1 MDTFKRKI
9 PLLVTITLIFGFI
22 ISFIVGLV
30 NYIKLLYYAF
40 EPPSQTIE
48 VTYVPLV
55 LMFFSL
61 VLGELSF
68 RFYSRIPNLHVK
80 NGKLI
85 LLIASHI
92 AVDVQFLWFA
102 TAPIH
107 AKVIP
112 YLSEKAAHVNFGEYK
127 AIGEVLAGNFH
138 TLTLIFVFLPT
149 VFMLL
154 YTLWYSGHI
163 VRYRNEIF
171 DWMKKYEYKNQ
182 RLQKWFNGQEEQIY
196 PDVEIG
202 PHIEHKEMVRI
213 KGKDRTLNGIIVGPI
228 GSGKT
233 SSLII
238 PMINQDLHWMVRFIN
253 QFEKAYEQKNY
264 HTEEV
269 KGTFLN
275 GVTVIEP
282 SNDLCQKVYKLVQAH
297 RIPESSVYYID
308 PTNPD
313 TKNINILRGP
323 VDKVAE
329 VFAMVIQG
337 LSESNNAF
345 FEQAQRNHLKQHIYL
360 LKLHNPQKDVTFDDL
375 IEMYD
380 DVERVHRM
388 HVLLKVQVEK
398 LHDFVQSRAATRDQ
412 TNEYKIIKG
421 IDEWFDNT
429 IREKMDRDGEP
440 AVYKSGKYRGKPM
453 HYDREE
459 EYVKGL
465 RNILK
470 DLASNVLIRRVLFG
484 KSDFDFDVHLEQGG
498 ILLVNTAKGELADL
512 SNVLG
517 KFVLLSM
524 QNAVFRREPNV
535 SPYHHLVIDEFPD
548 YVVRPFK
555 EFPAQ
560 SRKYKLIL
568 TIASQTL
575 SQLALDFT
583 EQYMFTL
590 LGSFRNKMIFGD
602 VTPYDAKIFSDMF
615 GEKEEF
621 KESESEQGISPMQE
635 NPVSRLGS
643 TYQKSKEVVMS
654 PGDIMAQGAFI
665 CAARIVQD
673 NHVQPV
679 QQITSNFV
687 PKEEFS
693 KSIIQ
698 VGDNTGQY
706 WENERTRLIGEA
718 IEKANPMKHVDAENM
733 KRIEPLPPVE
743 NEDNES
749 DTPIEN
755 DEQQIVSLEAFKDH
769 KVVEDKENNPRKSIP
784 AFEPEQDESLEK
796 DRIAEELYHDAEAFV
811 IDKQQASSSLLQRK
825 YRIGYARAA
834 RLIEK
839 LEQNLVISPYTGG
852 APRKVLIPKE
862 NSNGL
867 LQEEGNISSIQNT
880 EDESLKGTTLNIS
893 TIPYEDNMSAPEEH
907 TEEKSLKET
916 NLNKNAIPSEDNVSA
931 LEENSF
937 KDILYD
943 DAVTYVRESQNTS
956 ASSLKDK
963 FNINDIRA
971 NRLIDALER
980 DGILEEIKG
989 NCKVPDEPLFTEVA
1003 TTVEVTEL
1011 PDIDVTELESVDI
1024 NTLNEDLA
1032 FSISQ
1037 QDWNAATLEQE
1048 PFSVVEEH
1056 HEEIAMDVYIHEVEG
1071 NEQQQLQEELTTK
1084 QPTNTVQPENKLE
1097 PEVAEVYKS
1106 ISNTIQKNLEQ
1117 SLPEK
1122 HEHEEERDFNR
1133 MTPAERRKYIRE
1145 QQRKML
1151 PRGSNIIKENPSQNK
1166 TSNVSHPDFD
1176 SIFGEIEK

>member
-1 MDTFKRKI
+1 METSKQRL
-9 PLLVTITLIFGFI
+9 PLYTTIALISGFILSFGFG
-22 ISFIVGLV
+22 VA
-30 NYIKLLYYAF
+30 NYIQLLYYAF
-40 EPPSQTIE
+40 EPPSYPIE
-48 VTYVPLV
+48 ITYVPLF

-61 VLGELSF
+61 LLGEFSF
-68 RFYSRIPNLHVK
+68 RFYSRIPALQFQY
-80 NGKLI
+80 GKLVI
-85 LLIASHI
+85 LIASHI
-92 AVDVQFLWFA
+92 AVDIQFLWFA
-102 TAPIH
+102 TTPIH

-112 YLSEKAAHVNFGEYK
+112 YLMNKAKHVNFGEYQ
-127 AIGEVLAGNFH
+127 AMGDVLTGNFH
-138 TLTLIFVFLPT
+138 TLTMIFVFLPT
-149 VFMLL
+149 VFMILF
-154 YTLWYSGHI
+154 TLWYSGHI
-163 VRYRNEIF
+163 VRYREEILK
-171 DWMKKYEYKNQ
+171 WVQKYEYKNHK
-182 RLQKWFNGQEEQIY
+182 LQKWFNSQEKQIY

-202 PHIEHKEMVRI
+202 PHIKHKEMIRI
-213 KGKDRTLNGIIVGPI
+213 KGKDRTLNGIIIGPI

-253 QFEKAYEQKNY
+253 KFENTYKKNNY
-264 HTEEV
+264 DTEEV

-275 GVTVIEP
+275 GITVIEP
-282 SNDLCQKVYKLVQAH
+282 SNDLCQKVFKLVQAH
-297 RIPESSVYYID
+297 KIPESSIYYID

-375 IEMYD
+375 IDMYD

-388 HVLLKVQVEK
+388 HKLLKVQVEK
-398 LHDFVQSRAATRDQ
+398 LYDFVQSGVASRDQ
-412 TNEYKIIKG
+412 KNEYKIIKG

-429 IREKMDRDGEP
+429 IREKTGFQGEP

-524 QNAVFRREPNV
+524 QNAVFRREPNI
-535 SPYHHLVIDEFPD
+535 SPYHHIIVDEFPD

-560 SRKYKLIL
+560 SRKYKVIL

-615 GEKEEF
+615 GETEEF
-621 KESESEQGISPMQE
+621 KESESEQRVSPMQE

-643 TYQKSKEVVMS
+643 TYQKLKEVVMS

-687 PKEEFS
+687 PKEEFAQA
-693 KSIIQ
+693 IIQ
-698 VGDNTGQY
+698 VELKSGQY
-706 WENERTRLIGEA
+706 WETERLRLIEESIA
-718 IEKANPMKHVDAENM
+718 KSNPIKHVDANNI
-733 KRIEPLPPVE
+733 KQIESFPPMHGDNIGQYHSIE
-743 NEDNES
+743 TNNNSTSILLKDSQINTTPSSNTDLDNITSREESIPNED
-749 DTPIEN
+749 IE
-755 DEQQIVSLEAFKDH
+755 AK
-769 KVVEDKENNPRKSIP
+769 
-784 AFEPEQDESLEK
+784 
-796 DRIAEELYHDAEAFV
+796 
-811 IDKQQASSSLLQRK
+811 
-825 YRIGYARAA
+825 
-834 RLIEK
+834 
-839 LEQNLVISPYTGG
+839 
-852 APRKVLIPKE
+852 
-862 NSNGL
+862 
-867 LQEEGNISSIQNT
+867 QEETSF
-880 EDESLKGTTLNIS
+880 
-893 TIPYEDNMSAPEEH
+893 
-907 TEEKSLKET
+907 
-916 NLNKNAIPSEDNVSA
+916 
-931 LEENSF
+931 F

-943 DAVTYVRESQNTS
+943 DVVSFVKESGTASINALQS
-956 ASSLKDK
+956 AFKIDYTRASRLQDALQMNGEMLGITKEKQMEIVSLKNNMK
-963 FNINDIRA
+963 LVEGKKKLPNTV
-971 NRLIDALER
+971 LEPTR
-980 DGILEEIKG
+980 
-989 NCKVPDEPLFTEVA
+989 
-1003 TTVEVTEL
+1003 
-1011 PDIDVTELESVDI
+1011 DI
-1024 NTLNEDLA
+1024 NYPIHLRIPVETAPLQKKLPTEGLITTISEEAKTNIKTN
-1032 FSISQ
+1032 SIPAIKTV
-1037 QDWNAATLEQE
+1037 N
-1048 PFSVVEEH
+1048 P
-1056 HEEIAMDVYIHEVEG
+1056 
-1071 NEQQQLQEELTTK
+1071 TK
-1084 QPTNTVQPENKLE
+1084 ENKLDE
-1097 PEVAEVYKS
+1097 EVAKVYES
-1106 ISNTIQKNLEQ
+1106 ISITVHQNLEKNMVGNTRTNEEQ
-1117 SLPEK
+1117 PEYKHMGYTERQKDLKTKPKNNYNNTNSLLDK
-1122 HEHEEERDFNR
+1122 N
-1133 MTPAERRKYIRE
+1133 K
-1145 QQRKML
+1145 QQKK
-1151 PRGSNIIKENPSQNK
+1151 N
-1166 TSNVSHPDFD
+1166 TSNVMSKELDDFFD
-1176 SIFGEIEK
+1176 

>member
-1 MDTFKRKI
+1 METFKQRL
-9 PLLVTITLIFGFI
+9 PLFTTITLISGFILSFGF
-22 ISFIVGLV
+22 GLV

-40 EPPSQTIE
+40 EPPSYPIE
-48 VTYVPLV
+48 ITYVPLI

-61 VLGELSF
+61 LLGEFSF
-68 RFYSRIPNLHVK
+68 RFYSRIPALHVK

-85 LLIASHI
+85 ILIVSHI
-92 AVDVQFLWFA
+92 AVDIQFLWFA

-112 YLSEKAAHVNFGEYK
+112 YLTDKSKHVNFGEYE
-127 AIGEVLAGNFH
+127 AIGHVLTGNFH
-138 TLTLIFVFLPT
+138 TLTMIFVFLPT
-149 VFMLL
+149 VFMILF
-154 YTLWYSGHI
+154 TLWYSGHI
-163 VRYRNEIF
+163 VRYREEILK
-171 DWMKKYEYKNQ
+171 WVQKYEYKNHK
-182 RLQKWFNGQEEQIY
+182 LQKWFNSQEEQIY

-213 KGKDRTLNGIIVGPI
+213 KGKDRTLNGIIIGPI

-253 QFEKAYEQKNY
+253 KFETAYKKNDY
-264 HTEEV
+264 DTEEV

-282 SNDLCQKVYKLVQAH
+282 SNDLCQKVFKLVQAH
-297 RIPESSVYYID
+297 KIPASSVYYID
-308 PTNPD
+308 PINPD

-388 HVLLKVQVEK
+388 HKLLKIQVEK
-398 LHDFVQSRAATRDQ
+398 LYDFVQTGAASRDQ
-412 TNEYKIIKG
+412 KNEYKIIKG
-421 IDEWFDNT
+421 IEEWFNNT
-429 IREKMDRDGEP
+429 IREKMDFQGEP
-440 AVYKSGKYRGKPM
+440 AVYKSGKYRGQPM

-535 SPYHHLVIDEFPD
+535 SPYHHIIVDEFPD
-548 YVVRPFK
+548 YVVKPFK

-560 SRKYKLIL
+560 SRKYKVIL

-621 KESESEQGISPMQE
+621 KEAESEQGISPMQD

-643 TYQKSKEVVMS
+643 TYKKTKEVVMS

-693 KSIIQ
+693 QAITRVDEEI
-698 VGDNTGQY
+698 GRY
-706 WENERTRLIGEA
+706 WENERLRLINESIA
-718 IEKANPMKHVDAENM
+718 KANPMKHVDAENM
-733 KRIEPLPPVE
+733 KKVQTLPPIQEDEMKQNSSVE
-743 NEDNES
+743 TTE
-749 DTPIEN
+749 
-755 DEQQIVSLEAFKDH
+755 EQQHIVSLEDYKEH
-769 KVVEDKENNPRKSIP
+769 KSHNETLSNEPATMNQQGDVDDEAENKLYEDIKEFII
-784 AFEPEQDESLEK
+784 ES
-796 DRIAEELYHDAEAFV
+796 
-811 IDKQQASSSLLQRK
+811 QQVSPSLLQRK
-825 YRIGYARAA
+825 FRIGYMKAMQY
-834 RLIEK
+834 IEK
-839 LEQNLVISPYTGG
+839 LEQNLVVSSYTGDSN
-852 APRKVLIPKE
+852 RKVLISN
-862 NSNGL
+862 NSR
-867 LQEEGNISSIQNT
+867 I
-880 EDESLKGTTLNIS
+880 
-893 TIPYEDNMSAPEEH
+893 
-907 TEEKSLKET
+907 TEETSINTTHSSDNTISQEV
-916 NLNKNAIPSEDNVSA
+916 AIPSEDKGTVQEETHIESVSTA
-931 LEENSF
+931 ITEPVINEVIEEVI
-937 KDILYD
+937 DI
-943 DAVTYVRESQNTS
+943 ESPLMDECHEINMEVSELNKELSITMLKQDWNTDS
-956 ASSLKDK
+956 IIHSR
-963 FNINDIRA
+963 I
-971 NRLIDALER
+971 
-980 DGILEEIKG
+980 
-989 NCKVPDEPLFTEVA
+989 PDETEPLFEEFPSDGLPVTMIGTAETSIESTSIPVTITEPEE
-1003 TTVEVTEL
+1003 THVE
-1011 PDIDVTELESVDI
+1011 I
-1024 NTLNEDLA
+1024 NTIPIEETLNHTE
-1032 FSISQ
+1032 
-1037 QDWNAATLEQE
+1037 
-1048 PFSVVEEH
+1048 
-1056 HEEIAMDVYIHEVEG
+1056 
-1071 NEQQQLQEELTTK
+1071 
-1084 QPTNTVQPENKLE
+1084 ENKLDE
-1097 PEVAEVYKS
+1097 DVAKVYES
-1106 ISNTIQKNLEQ
+1106 ISITVQENLEKNREDHLKNDVKQPEYKPMSYKERQEHLKYQQKNKNNKSQ
-1117 SLPEK
+1117 SLVNNIEK
-1122 HEHEEERDFNR
+1122 
-1133 MTPAERRKYIRE
+1133 PK
-1145 QQRKML
+1145 Q
-1151 PRGSNIIKENPSQNK
+1151 K
-1166 TSNVSHPDFD
+1166 TSNVMSKELNNFFD
-1176 SIFGEIEK
+1176 

>member
-1 MDTFKRKI
+1 METSKQRL
-9 PLLVTITLIFGFI
+9 PLYTTITLISGFILSFGFG
-22 ISFIVGLV
+22 VA
-30 NYIKLLYYAF
+30 NYIQLIYYAF
-40 EPPSQTIE
+40 EPPSYPIE
-48 VTYVPLV
+48 ITYVPLF

-61 VLGELSF
+61 LLGEFSF
-68 RFYSRIPNLHVK
+68 RFYSRIPALQFQ
-80 NGKLI
+80 NGKLLI
-85 LLIASHI
+85 LIASHI
-92 AVDVQFLWFA
+92 AVDIQFLWFA
-102 TAPIH
+102 TTPIH

-112 YLSEKAAHVNFGEYK
+112 YLMNKAKHVNFGEYQ
-127 AIGEVLAGNFH
+127 AIGDVLTGNFH
-138 TLTLIFVFLPT
+138 TLTMIFVFLPT
-149 VFMLL
+149 VFMILF
-154 YTLWYSGHI
+154 TLWYSGHI
-163 VRYRNEIF
+163 IRYREEILK
-171 DWMKKYEYKNQ
+171 WVQKYEYKNHK
-182 RLQKWFNGQEEQIY
+182 LQKWFNSQEKQIY

-202 PHIEHKEMVRI
+202 PHIKHKEMIRI
-213 KGKDRTLNGIIVGPI
+213 KGKDRTLNGIIIGPI

-253 QFEKAYEQKNY
+253 KFENTYKKNNY
-264 HTEEV
+264 DTEEV

-275 GVTVIEP
+275 GITVIEP
-282 SNDLCQKVYKLVQAH
+282 SNDLCQKVFKLVQAH
-297 RIPESSVYYID
+297 KIPESSIYYID

-375 IEMYD
+375 IDMYD

-388 HVLLKVQVEK
+388 HKLLKVQVEK
-398 LHDFVQSRAATRDQ
+398 LYDFVQSGVASRDQ
-412 TNEYKIIKG
+412 KNEYKIIKG

-429 IREKMDRDGEP
+429 IREKTGFQGEP

-535 SPYHHLVIDEFPD
+535 SPYHHIIVDEFPD

-560 SRKYKLIL
+560 SRKYKVIL

-615 GEKEEF
+615 GETEEF

-643 TYQKSKEVVMS
+643 TYQKLKEVVMS

-687 PKEEFS
+687 PKEEFAQA
-693 KSIIQ
+693 IIQ
-698 VGDNTGQY
+698 VEIKSGQY
-706 WENERTRLIGEA
+706 WENERLRLIEES
-718 IEKANPMKHVDAENM
+718 IKKSNPMKHVDANNIKQIESFSPMHGDKLGQNNSIETNSRNQHIVALENY
-733 KRIEPLPPVE
+733 KEHKSEYETNTVE
-743 NEDNES
+743 NVTFPDYS
-749 DTPIEN
+749 TAVSQQGHVIE
-755 DEQQIVSLEAFKDH
+755 ET
-769 KVVEDKENNPRKSIP
+769 ENK
-784 AFEPEQDESLEK
+784 LY
-796 DRIAEELYHDAEAFV
+796 EEIKAFV
-811 IDKQQASSSLLQRK
+811 IESQQISPSLLRRK
-825 YRIGYARAA
+825 FRIGHRKAA
-834 RLIEK
+834 QFIEK
-839 LEQNLVISPYTGG
+839 LEHNQVVSTYTGNG
-852 APRKVLIPKE
+852 PRKVLISNNNSTSILSKNSQINTTPSSNADLDNTTSQE
-862 NSNGL
+862 NSIPNKETEAK
-867 LQEEGNISSIQNT
+867 QEETGF
-880 EDESLKGTTLNIS
+880 
-893 TIPYEDNMSAPEEH
+893 
-907 TEEKSLKET
+907 
-916 NLNKNAIPSEDNVSA
+916 
-931 LEENSF
+931 F

-943 DAVTYVRESQNTS
+943 DVVAFVKES
-956 ASSLKDK
+956 
-963 FNINDIRA
+963 
-971 NRLIDALER
+971 
-980 DGILEEIKG
+980 G
-989 NCKVPDEPLFTEVA
+989 N
-1003 TTVEVTEL
+1003 
-1011 PDIDVTELESVDI
+1011 
-1024 NTLNEDLA
+1024 
-1032 FSISQ
+1032 
-1037 QDWNAATLEQE
+1037 
-1048 PFSVVEEH
+1048 
-1056 HEEIAMDVYIHEVEG
+1056 
-1071 NEQQQLQEELTTK
+1071 
-1084 QPTNTVQPENKLE
+1084 
-1097 PEVAEVYKS
+1097 
-1106 ISNTIQKNLEQ
+1106 
-1117 SLPEK
+1117 
-1122 HEHEEERDFNR
+1122 
-1133 MTPAERRKYIRE
+1133 
-1145 QQRKML
+1145 
-1151 PRGSNIIKENPSQNK
+1151 
-1166 TSNVSHPDFD
+1166 D
-1176 SIFGEIEK
+1176 SINALQNAFKI

>member
-1 MDTFKRKI
+1 MGTLKQRL
-9 PLLVTITLIFGFI
+9 PLFTTLTLISGFLLSFGF
-22 ISFIVGLV
+22 GLV

-40 EPPSQTIE
+40 EPPSYPIE
-48 VTYVPLV
+48 FTYIPLI

-61 VLGELSF
+61 LLGEFSF
-68 RFYSRIPNLHVK
+68 RFYSRIPTLHVK
-80 NGKLI
+80 NGNLLI
-85 LLIASHI
+85 LIASHI
-92 AVDVQFLWFA
+92 AVDIQFLWFA

-112 YLSEKAAHVNFGEYK
+112 YLADKSKHLNFGEYE
-127 AIGEVLAGNFH
+127 ALGHVLTGNFH
-138 TLTLIFVFLPT
+138 TLTMIFVFLPT
-149 VFMLL
+149 VFMILF
-154 YTLWYSGHI
+154 TLWYSGHI
-163 VRYRNEIF
+163 VRYREEILQ
-171 DWMKKYEYKNQ
+171 WVQKYEYKNYK
-182 RLQKWFNGQEEQIY
+182 LQKWFNSQEEQIY

-213 KGKDRTLNGIIVGPI
+213 KGKDRTLNGIIIGPI

-253 QFEKAYEQKNY
+253 KFETAYKKNDY
-264 HTEEV
+264 DTEEV

-282 SNDLCQKVYKLVQAH
+282 SNDLCQKVFKLVQAH
-297 RIPESSVYYID
+297 KIPASSVYYID

-360 LKLHNPQKDVTFDDL
+360 LKLHNPQKDVIFDDL

-388 HVLLKVQVEK
+388 HKLLKVQVEK
-398 LHDFVQSRAATRDQ
+398 LYDFVQSGAASRDQ
-412 TNEYKIIKG
+412 KNEYKIIKG

-429 IREKMDRDGEP
+429 IREKMDFQGEP
-440 AVYKSGKYRGKPM
+440 AVYKSGKYRGQPM

-524 QNAVFRREPNV
+524 QNAVFRRKPNV
-535 SPYHHLVIDEFPD
+535 SPYHHIIVDEFPD

-560 SRKYKLIL
+560 SRKYKVIL

-621 KESESEQGISPMQE
+621 KEAESEQGISPMQE

-643 TYQKSKEVVMS
+643 TYQKTKEVVMS

-687 PKEEFS
+687 PKEEFAQA
-693 KSIIQ
+693 IIQ
-698 VGDNTGQY
+698 VDTKMGEY
-706 WENERTRLIGEA
+706 WENERLRLINES
-718 IEKANPMKHVDAENM
+718 IEKANLMKHVDAGNM
-733 KRIEPLPPVE
+733 KNIQPLPPIRESEIEE
-743 NEDNES
+743 NNSIETNE
-749 DTPIEN
+749 EH
-755 DEQQIVSLEAFKDH
+755 QHIVSLEDYKGQKSQNETLPNDSVAMSPQGNVDDEIENKLY
-769 KVVEDKENNPRKSIP
+769 EDIKEFII
-784 AFEPEQDESLEK
+784 ES
-796 DRIAEELYHDAEAFV
+796 
-811 IDKQQASSSLLQRK
+811 QQVSPSFLQRK
-825 YRIGYARAA
+825 FKISYMKSMQY
-834 RLIEK
+834 IEK
-839 LEQNLVISPYTGG
+839 LEQNLVVSSYTGDG
-852 APRKVLIPKE
+852 PRKVLISN
-862 NSNGL
+862 NSSTSEETSVNTTHSSDNTISPEVAIPIEGEGIE
-867 LQEEGNISSIQNT
+867 QEETS
-880 EDESLKGTTLNIS
+880 
-893 TIPYEDNMSAPEEH
+893 
-907 TEEKSLKET
+907 
-916 NLNKNAIPSEDNVSA
+916 
-931 LEENSF
+931 SF

-943 DAVTYVRESQNTS
+943 DVLSFVKESGSISIPVLQDTFKIS
-956 ASSLKDK
+956 YTRAS
-963 FNINDIRA
+963 
-971 NRLIDALER
+971 RLIDTLQRNGELPVIAEETHLESISS
-980 DGILEEIKG
+980 DIKEPVVKEDIKETIDIELPSMDECHEI
-989 NCKVPDEPLFTEVA
+989 NMEVA
-1003 TTVEVTEL
+1003 KLNKEL
-1011 PDIDVTELESVDI
+1011 SITMLE
-1024 NTLNEDLA
+1024 
-1032 FSISQ
+1032 
-1037 QDWNAATLEQE
+1037 QDWNKDSIIHSVIPDGTETLFEE
-1048 PFSVVEEH
+1048 FPSDGPPVTITEAEETHVEIKTVPVEEMLNH
-1056 HEEIAMDVYIHEVEG
+1056 TE
-1071 NEQQQLQEELTTK
+1071 
-1084 QPTNTVQPENKLE
+1084 ENKLDE
-1097 PEVAEVYKS
+1097 DVAKVYES
-1106 ISNTIQKNLEQ
+1106 ISITVQENLEKNREDHSKNDEKQPEHKRMSYKERQEHLRSQQKNKNNTMQ
-1117 SLPEK
+1117 SLVNKIEK
-1122 HEHEEERDFNR
+1122 
-1133 MTPAERRKYIRE
+1133 PK
-1145 QQRKML
+1145 Q
-1151 PRGSNIIKENPSQNK
+1151 K
-1166 TSNVSHPDFD
+1166 TSNVMSKELNNFFD
-1176 SIFGEIEK
+1176 

>member
-1 MDTFKRKI
+1 METSKQRL
-9 PLLVTITLIFGFI
+9 PLYTTIALISGFILSFGFG
-22 ISFIVGLV
+22 VV
-30 NYIKLLYYAF
+30 NYIQLLYYAF
-40 EPPSQTIE
+40 EPPSYPIE
-48 VTYVPLV
+48 ITYVPLF

-61 VLGELSF
+61 LLGEFSF
-68 RFYSRIPNLHVK
+68 RFYSRIPALQFQ
-80 NGKLI
+80 NGKLLI
-85 LLIASHI
+85 LIASHI
-92 AVDVQFLWFA
+92 AVDIQFLWFA
-102 TAPIH
+102 TTPIH

-112 YLSEKAAHVNFGEYK
+112 YLMNKAKHVNFGEYQ
-127 AIGEVLAGNFH
+127 AIGDVLTGNFH
-138 TLTLIFVFLPT
+138 TLTMIFVFLPT
-149 VFMLL
+149 VFMILF
-154 YTLWYSGHI
+154 TLWYSGHI
-163 VRYRNEIF
+163 IRYREEILK
-171 DWMKKYEYKNQ
+171 WVQKYEYKNHK
-182 RLQKWFNGQEEQIY
+182 LQKWFNSQEEQIY

-202 PHIEHKEMVRI
+202 PHIKHKEMIRI
-213 KGKDRTLNGIIVGPI
+213 KGKDRTLNGIIIGPI

-253 QFEKAYEQKNY
+253 KFENTYKKNNY
-264 HTEEV
+264 DTEEV

-275 GVTVIEP
+275 GITVIEP
-282 SNDLCQKVYKLVQAH
+282 SNDLCQKVFKLVQAH
-297 RIPESSVYYID
+297 KIPESSIYYID

-375 IEMYD
+375 IDMYD
-380 DVERVHRM
+380 DVERVHCM
-388 HVLLKVQVEK
+388 HKLLKVQVEK
-398 LHDFVQSRAATRDQ
+398 LYDFVQSGVASRDQ
-412 TNEYKIIKG
+412 KNEYKIIKG

-429 IREKMDRDGEP
+429 IREKTGFHGEP

-524 QNAVFRREPNV
+524 QNAVFRREPNI
-535 SPYHHLVIDEFPD
+535 SPYHHIIVDEFPD

-560 SRKYKLIL
+560 SRKYKVIL

-615 GEKEEF
+615 GETEEF

-643 TYQKSKEVVMS
+643 TYQKLKEVVMS

-687 PKEEFS
+687 PKEEFAQA
-693 KSIIQ
+693 IIQ
-698 VGDNTGQY
+698 VELKSGQY
-706 WENERTRLIGEA
+706 WETERLRLIEESIA
-718 IEKANPMKHVDAENM
+718 KSNPMKHVDANNI
-733 KRIEPLPPVE
+733 KQIESFPPMHGDKIE
-743 NEDNES
+743 QNQSIETNNNSTSILLKGSQINTTPSSNTDLDNTTSRGESIPNED
-749 DTPIEN
+749 IE
-755 DEQQIVSLEAFKDH
+755 AK
-769 KVVEDKENNPRKSIP
+769 
-784 AFEPEQDESLEK
+784 
-796 DRIAEELYHDAEAFV
+796 
-811 IDKQQASSSLLQRK
+811 
-825 YRIGYARAA
+825 
-834 RLIEK
+834 
-839 LEQNLVISPYTGG
+839 
-852 APRKVLIPKE
+852 
-862 NSNGL
+862 
-867 LQEEGNISSIQNT
+867 QEETSF
-880 EDESLKGTTLNIS
+880 
-893 TIPYEDNMSAPEEH
+893 
-907 TEEKSLKET
+907 
-916 NLNKNAIPSEDNVSA
+916 
-931 LEENSF
+931 F

-943 DAVTYVRESQNTS
+943 DVVSFVKESGTASINALQNAFKIDYTR
-956 ASSLKDK
+956 AS
-963 FNINDIRA
+963 
-971 NRLIDALER
+971 RLQDALQRNDELPNITKETHMELVSPKKNMELAER
-980 DGILEEIKG
+980 KKEVSNTMLEPKRDIDYPIHLGIPVETHPLQKKLLTEGLITTVLEETKTDMKT
-989 NCKVPDEPLFTEVA
+989 NLKPA
-1003 TTVEVTEL
+1003 TKTVN
-1011 PDIDVTELESVDI
+1011 P
-1024 NTLNEDLA
+1024 
-1032 FSISQ
+1032 
-1037 QDWNAATLEQE
+1037 
-1048 PFSVVEEH
+1048 
-1056 HEEIAMDVYIHEVEG
+1056 
-1071 NEQQQLQEELTTK
+1071 TK
-1084 QPTNTVQPENKLE
+1084 ENKLDE
-1097 PEVAEVYKS
+1097 EVAKVYES
-1106 ISNTIQKNLEQ
+1106 ISITVHQNLEKNMVENNRNNEEQHEDKHIDYKERKKNLKAKQKNTYNNTN
-1117 SLPEK
+1117 SLLNK
-1122 HEHEEERDFNR
+1122 N
-1133 MTPAERRKYIRE
+1133 
-1145 QQRKML
+1145 QQQKK
-1151 PRGSNIIKENPSQNK
+1151 N
-1166 TSNVSHPDFD
+1166 TSNVMSKELDDFFD
-1176 SIFGEIEK
+1176 

>member
-1 MDTFKRKI
+1 METFKQRL
-9 PLLVTITLIFGFI
+9 PLFTTIGLISGFILSFGF
-22 ISFIVGLV
+22 GLV

-40 EPPSQTIE
+40 EPPSYPIE
-48 VTYVPLV
+48 ITYVPLI

-61 VLGELSF
+61 LLGEFSF
-68 RFYSRIPNLHVK
+68 RFYSRIPALHVK

-85 LLIASHI
+85 ILVASHF
-92 AVDVQFLWFA
+92 AVDIQFLWFA

-112 YLSEKAAHVNFGEYK
+112 YLTDKSKHLNFGEYE
-127 AIGEVLAGNFH
+127 ALGHVLTGNFH
-138 TLTLIFVFLPT
+138 TFTMIFVFLPT
-149 VFMLL
+149 VFMILF
-154 YTLWYSGHI
+154 TLWYSGHI
-163 VRYRNEIF
+163 VRYREEILK
-171 DWMKKYEYKNQ
+171 WVQKYEYKNHK
-182 RLQKWFNGQEEQIY
+182 LQKWFNSQEEQIY

-213 KGKDRTLNGIIVGPI
+213 KGKDRTLNGIIIGPI

-253 QFEKAYEQKNY
+253 KFETAYKKNDY
-264 HTEEV
+264 DTEEV

-275 GVTVIEP
+275 GVTVIEL
-282 SNDLCQKVYKLVQAH
+282 SNDLCQKVFKLVQAH
-297 RIPESSVYYID
+297 KIPASSVYYID

-388 HVLLKVQVEK
+388 HKLLKVQVEK
-398 LHDFVQSRAATRDQ
+398 LYDFVQSGAASRDQ
-412 TNEYKIIKG
+412 KNEYKIIKG

-429 IREKMDRDGEP
+429 IREKMDFQGEP
-440 AVYKSGKYRGKPM
+440 AVYKSGKYRGQPM

-535 SPYHHLVIDEFPD
+535 SPYHHIIVDEFPD

-560 SRKYKLIL
+560 SRKYKVIL

-621 KESESEQGISPMQE
+621 KEAESEQGISPMQE

-643 TYQKSKEVVMS
+643 TYQKAKEVVMS

-687 PKEEFS
+687 PKEEFAQA
-693 KSIIQ
+693 IIQ
-698 VGDNTGQY
+698 VDTKTGEY
-706 WENERTRLIGEA
+706 WENERLRLINES

-733 KRIEPLPPVE
+733 KKIQPLPPIRE
-743 NEDNES
+743 GE
-749 DTPIEN
+749 IEQN
-755 DEQQIVSLEAFKDH
+755 NSMETNGEHQHIVSLEDYKGH
-769 KVVEDKENNPRKSIP
+769 KSQNETLPNDPAAMSQQGNVDNEVENKLYEDIKEFII
-784 AFEPEQDESLEK
+784 ES
-796 DRIAEELYHDAEAFV
+796 
-811 IDKQQASSSLLQRK
+811 QQVSPSLLQRK
-825 YRIGYARAA
+825 FRIGYMKAMQC
-834 RLIEK
+834 IEK
-839 LEQNLVISPYTGG
+839 LEQNQVVSSYTGDG
-852 APRKVLIPKE
+852 PRKVLISN
-862 NSNGL
+862 NSSMPEATSVNTTHL
-867 LQEEGNISSIQNT
+867 SDNTIPQKVAIRSEDQETVQEETS
-880 EDESLKGTTLNIS
+880 
-893 TIPYEDNMSAPEEH
+893 
-907 TEEKSLKET
+907 
-916 NLNKNAIPSEDNVSA
+916 V
-931 LEENSF
+931 F

-943 DAVTYVRESQNTS
+943 DVLSFVKEAGS
-956 ASSLKDK
+956 ASIPVLQDTFEISYT
-963 FNINDIRA
+963 RA
-971 NRLIDALER
+971 SRLIEALQRNGELPV
-980 DGILEEIKG
+980 IAEETHLESISTEIKEPVVKKDIEETIDIELPPMDECYEI
-989 NCKVPDEPLFTEVA
+989 NMEVAELNKELSITMLEQDWNKDSIIHSMIPDETEPLFEEFPSDGLPVTITDPEE
-1003 TTVEVTEL
+1003 THVE
-1011 PDIDVTELESVDI
+1011 I
-1024 NTLNEDLA
+1024 NTVPIEEMLNHTE
-1032 FSISQ
+1032 
-1037 QDWNAATLEQE
+1037 
-1048 PFSVVEEH
+1048 
-1056 HEEIAMDVYIHEVEG
+1056 
-1071 NEQQQLQEELTTK
+1071 
-1084 QPTNTVQPENKLE
+1084 ENKLDE
-1097 PEVAEVYKS
+1097 DVAKVYES
-1106 ISNTIQKNLEQ
+1106 ISITVHENLEKNREDHSKKDEKQSEYKLMSYKERQEHLKSQQKNKKNTSQ
-1117 SLPEK
+1117 SLLNKIEK
-1122 HEHEEERDFNR
+1122 
-1133 MTPAERRKYIRE
+1133 PK
-1145 QQRKML
+1145 Q
-1151 PRGSNIIKENPSQNK
+1151 K
-1166 TSNVSHPDFD
+1166 TSNVMNKELNNFFD
-1176 SIFGEIEK
+1176 

>member
-1 MDTFKRKI
+1 METSKQRL
-9 PLLVTITLIFGFI
+9 PLYTTIALISGFILSFGFG
-22 ISFIVGLV
+22 VA
-30 NYIKLLYYAF
+30 NYIQLLYYAF
-40 EPPSQTIE
+40 EPPSYPIE
-48 VTYVPLV
+48 ITYVPLF

-61 VLGELSF
+61 LLGEFSF
-68 RFYSRIPNLHVK
+68 RFYSRIPALQFQ
-80 NGKLI
+80 NGKLLI
-85 LLIASHI
+85 LIASHI
-92 AVDVQFLWFA
+92 AVDIQFLWFA
-102 TAPIH
+102 TTSIH

-112 YLSEKAAHVNFGEYK
+112 YLMNKAKHVNFGEYQ
-127 AIGEVLAGNFH
+127 AIGDVLTGNFH
-138 TLTLIFVFLPT
+138 TLTMIFVFLPT
-149 VFMLL
+149 VFMILF
-154 YTLWYSGHI
+154 TLWYSGHI
-163 VRYRNEIF
+163 IRYREEILK
-171 DWMKKYEYKNQ
+171 WVQKYEYKNHK
-182 RLQKWFNGQEEQIY
+182 LQKWFNSQEEQIY
-196 PDVEIG
+196 PDVDIG
-202 PHIEHKEMVRI
+202 PHIKHKEMIRI
-213 KGKDRTLNGIIVGPI
+213 KGKDRTLNGIIIGPI

-253 QFEKAYEQKNY
+253 KFENTYKKNNY
-264 HTEEV
+264 DTEEV

-275 GVTVIEP
+275 GITVIEP
-282 SNDLCQKVYKLVQAH
+282 SNDLCQKVFKLVQAH
-297 RIPESSVYYID
+297 KIPESSIYYFD

-375 IEMYD
+375 IDMYD

-388 HVLLKVQVEK
+388 HKLLKVQVEK
-398 LHDFVQSRAATRDQ
+398 LYDFVQSGVASRDQ
-412 TNEYKIIKG
+412 KNEYKIIKG

-429 IREKMDRDGEP
+429 IREKTGFQGEP

-524 QNAVFRREPNV
+524 QNAVFRREPNI
-535 SPYHHLVIDEFPD
+535 SPYHHIIVDEFPD

-560 SRKYKLIL
+560 SRKYKVIL

-615 GEKEEF
+615 GETEEF

-643 TYQKSKEVVMS
+643 TYQKLKEVVMS

-687 PKEEFS
+687 PKEAFAQA
-693 KSIIQ
+693 IIQ
-698 VGDNTGQY
+698 VEIKSGQY
-706 WENERTRLIGEA
+706 WETERLRLIEESIA
-718 IEKANPMKHVDAENM
+718 KSNPMKHVDANN
-733 KRIEPLPPVE
+733 KKQIESFPPMHGDKIEQNNSIETNTVE
-743 NEDNES
+743 NVTFPDY
-749 DTPIEN
+749 
-755 DEQQIVSLEAFKDH
+755 FKD
-769 KVVEDKENNPRKSIP
+769 VSQQGNVIEETENK
-784 AFEPEQDESLEK
+784 LY
-796 DRIAEELYHDAEAFV
+796 EEIKAFV
-811 IDKQQASSSLLQRK
+811 IESQQISPSLLQRK
-825 YRIGYARAA
+825 FRISHIKAVK
-834 RLIEK
+834 LIEK
-839 LEQNLVISPYTGG
+839 LEHNHIVSTYTGNS
-852 APRKVLIPKE
+852 PRKVLISNNNTLILSKDSQINTTPSSNTDLDNTTSRE
-862 NSNGL
+862 NSIPNEKSEAK
-867 LQEEGNISSIQNT
+867 QEETGF
-880 EDESLKGTTLNIS
+880 
-893 TIPYEDNMSAPEEH
+893 
-907 TEEKSLKET
+907 
-916 NLNKNAIPSEDNVSA
+916 
-931 LEENSF
+931 F

-943 DAVTYVRESQNTS
+943 DVVAFVKASGNSSIHALQNAFKIDYTR
-956 ASSLKDK
+956 AS
-963 FNINDIRA
+963 
-971 NRLIDALER
+971 RLQDALQRNGELPNITKETHREIVGPKKNMELAER
-980 DGILEEIKG
+980 KKEVSNTMLEPKRDIDYPIHLGIPVETDPLQKKLLTEGLITTVLEETKTDMKT
-989 NCKVPDEPLFTEVA
+989 NLKPA
-1003 TTVEVTEL
+1003 TKTVN
-1011 PDIDVTELESVDI
+1011 P
-1024 NTLNEDLA
+1024 
-1032 FSISQ
+1032 
-1037 QDWNAATLEQE
+1037 
-1048 PFSVVEEH
+1048 
-1056 HEEIAMDVYIHEVEG
+1056 
-1071 NEQQQLQEELTTK
+1071 TT
-1084 QPTNTVQPENKLE
+1084 ENKLDE
-1097 PEVAEVYKS
+1097 EVAKVYES
-1106 ISNTIQKNLEQ
+1106 ISITVHQNLEKNMVENTRNNEEQHEDKHIDYKERKKNLKAKQKNTYNNTN
-1117 SLPEK
+1117 SLLNK
-1122 HEHEEERDFNR
+1122 N
-1133 MTPAERRKYIRE
+1133 
-1145 QQRKML
+1145 QQQKK
-1151 PRGSNIIKENPSQNK
+1151 N
-1166 TSNVSHPDFD
+1166 TSNVMSKELDDFFD
-1176 SIFGEIEK
+1176 

>member
-1 MDTFKRKI
+1 METFKQRL
-9 PLLVTITLIFGFI
+9 PLFTTIGLISGFILSFGF
-22 ISFIVGLV
+22 GLV

-40 EPPSQTIE
+40 EPPSYPIE
-48 VTYVPLV
+48 ITYVPLI

-61 VLGELSF
+61 LLGEFSF
-68 RFYSRIPNLHVK
+68 RFYSRIPALHVN

-85 LLIASHI
+85 ILVASHF
-92 AVDVQFLWFA
+92 AVDIQFLWFA
-102 TAPIH
+102 TVPIH

-112 YLSEKAAHVNFGEYK
+112 YLTDKSKHLNFGEYE
-127 AIGEVLAGNFH
+127 ALGHVLTGNFH
-138 TLTLIFVFLPT
+138 TLTMIFVFLPT
-149 VFMLL
+149 VFMILF
-154 YTLWYSGHI
+154 TLWYSGHI
-163 VRYRNEIF
+163 IRYREEILK
-171 DWMKKYEYKNQ
+171 WAQKYEYKNHK
-182 RLQKWFNGQEEQIY
+182 LQKWFNSQEEQIY

-213 KGKDRTLNGIIVGPI
+213 KGKDRTLNGIIIGPI

-253 QFEKAYEQKNY
+253 KFETAYKKNDY
-264 HTEEV
+264 DTEEV

-282 SNDLCQKVYKLVQAH
+282 SNDLCQKVFKLVQAH
-297 RIPESSVYYID
+297 KIPESAVYYID

-388 HVLLKVQVEK
+388 HKLLKVQVEK
-398 LHDFVQSRAATRDQ
+398 LYDFVQSGAASRDQ
-412 TNEYKIIKG
+412 KNEYKIIKG

-429 IREKMDRDGEP
+429 IREKMDFQGEP
-440 AVYKSGKYRGKPM
+440 AVYKSGKYRGQPM

-535 SPYHHLVIDEFPD
+535 SPYHHIIVDEFPD

-560 SRKYKLIL
+560 SRKYKVIL

-621 KESESEQGISPMQE
+621 KEAESEQGISPMQE

-687 PKEEFS
+687 PKEEFVQA
-693 KSIIQ
+693 IIQ
-698 VGDNTGQY
+698 VDLETGQY
-706 WENERTRLIGEA
+706 WENERLRLINESIA
-718 IEKANPMKHVDAENM
+718 KANPIKHVDAENM
-733 KRIEPLPPVE
+733 KKIQPLPPIQEDEIKQNSSVE
-743 NEDNES
+743 TTE
-749 DTPIEN
+749 
-755 DEQQIVSLEAFKDH
+755 EQQHIVSLEDYKEH
-769 KVVEDKENNPRKSIP
+769 KSHNETLSNEPATMNQQGDVDDEAENKLYEDIKEVIIELQQVSPSI
-784 AFEPEQDESLEK
+784 
-796 DRIAEELYHDAEAFV
+796 
-811 IDKQQASSSLLQRK
+811 LQRK
-825 YRIGYARAA
+825 FKIGYMKAMQC
-834 RLIEK
+834 IEK
-839 LEQNLVISPYTGG
+839 LEKDLVVSSYTGDG
-852 APRKVLIPKE
+852 PRKVLIS
-862 NSNGL
+862 NS
-867 LQEEGNISSIQNT
+867 SSI
-880 EDESLKGTTLNIS
+880 
-893 TIPYEDNMSAPEEH
+893 PEE
-907 TEEKSLKET
+907 TSVNTTQTSDNTLTQEV
-916 NLNKNAIPSEDNVSA
+916 AIPSEDKGTVQEETHIESVSTA
-931 LEENSF
+931 ITEAVIKEVIEEVI
-937 KDILYD
+937 DIKSPLMD
-943 DAVTYVRESQNTS
+943 ECHE
-956 ASSLKDK
+956 
-963 FNINDIRA
+963 INM
-971 NRLIDALER
+971 
-980 DGILEEIKG
+980 
-989 NCKVPDEPLFTEVA
+989 
-1003 TTVEVTEL
+1003 EVTEL
-1011 PDIDVTELESVDI
+1011 NKEL
-1024 NTLNEDLA
+1024 
-1032 FSISQ
+1032 SITMLE
-1037 QDWNAATLEQE
+1037 QDWNTDSIIHSRIPDETEPLLEEFPSDGLPVPIIETAEINLESTSIPVTKTESDETYVEINTIPISETLNHTE
-1048 PFSVVEEH
+1048 
-1056 HEEIAMDVYIHEVEG
+1056 
-1071 NEQQQLQEELTTK
+1071 
-1084 QPTNTVQPENKLE
+1084 ENKLDE
-1097 PEVAEVYKS
+1097 DVAKVYES
-1106 ISNTIQKNLEQ
+1106 ISITVHENLEKNREDPSRNDEKQPEYKRMSYKERQEHLKSQQKNKNNTTQ
-1117 SLPEK
+1117 SLLNKIEK
-1122 HEHEEERDFNR
+1122 
-1133 MTPAERRKYIRE
+1133 PK
-1145 QQRKML
+1145 Q
-1151 PRGSNIIKENPSQNK
+1151 K
-1166 TSNVSHPDFD
+1166 TSNVMSKELNNFFD
-1176 SIFGEIEK
+1176 

>member
-1 MDTFKRKI
+1 METFKQRL
-9 PLLVTITLIFGFI
+9 PLFTTLGLISGFILSFGF
-22 ISFIVGLV
+22 GLV

-40 EPPSQTIE
+40 EPPSYPIE
-48 VTYVPLV
+48 ITYIPLV

-61 VLGELSF
+61 LLGEFSF
-68 RFYSRIPNLHVK
+68 RFYSRIPALHVE

-85 LLIASHI
+85 ILIASHI
-92 AVDVQFLWFA
+92 AVDIQFLWFA

-112 YLSEKAAHVNFGEYK
+112 YLTDKSKHLNFGEYE
-127 AIGEVLAGNFH
+127 ALGHVLTGNFH
-138 TLTLIFVFLPT
+138 TLTMIFVFLPT
-149 VFMLL
+149 VFMILF
-154 YTLWYSGHI
+154 TLWYSGHI
-163 VRYRNEIF
+163 VRYREEILK
-171 DWMKKYEYKNQ
+171 WVQKYEYKNHK
-182 RLQKWFNGQEEQIY
+182 LQKWFNSQEEQIY

-213 KGKDRTLNGIIVGPI
+213 KGKDRTLNGIIIGPI

-253 QFEKAYEQKNY
+253 KFETAYKKNDY
-264 HTEEV
+264 DTEEV

-282 SNDLCQKVYKLVQAH
+282 SNDLCQKVFKLVQAH
-297 RIPESSVYYID
+297 KIPASSVYYID

-388 HVLLKVQVEK
+388 HKLLKVQVEK
-398 LHDFVQSRAATRDQ
+398 LYDFVQSGAASRDQ
-412 TNEYKIIKG
+412 KNEYKIIKG

-429 IREKMDRDGEP
+429 IREKMDFQGEP
-440 AVYKSGKYRGKPM
+440 AVYKSGKYRGQPM

-524 QNAVFRREPNV
+524 QNAVFRRDPNV
-535 SPYHHLVIDEFPD
+535 SPYHHIIVDEFPD

-560 SRKYKLIL
+560 SRKYKVIL

-621 KESESEQGISPMQE
+621 KEAESEQGISPMQE

-643 TYQKSKEVVMS
+643 TYQKTKEVVMS

-687 PKEEFS
+687 PKEEFAQAS
-693 KSIIQ
+693 TQ
-698 VGDNTGQY
+698 VDEEIGRY
-706 WENERTRLIGEA
+706 WENERLRLINESVA
-718 IEKANPMKHVDAENM
+718 KANPMKHVDAENM
-733 KRIEPLPPVE
+733 KKIQPLSSMQEIAMEQDNSIET
-743 NEDNES
+743 NG
-749 DTPIEN
+749 
-755 DEQQIVSLEAFKDH
+755 EQQHIVSLEDY
-769 KVVEDKENNPRKSIP
+769 KENKSQNETLPNEP
-784 AFEPEQDESLEK
+784 APMDQQGDVNDE
-796 DRIAEELYHDAEAFV
+796 AENKLYEDIKEF
-811 IDKQQASSSLLQRK
+811 IIESQQISPSLLQRK
-825 YRIGYARAA
+825 FKIGYMKAMQC
-834 RLIEK
+834 IEK
-839 LEQNLVISPYTGG
+839 LEQNQVVSSYTGDG
-852 APRKVLIPKE
+852 PRKVLISN
-862 NSNGL
+862 NSSL
-867 LQEEGNISSIQNT
+867 LEETSVNTAHSSDN
-880 EDESLKGTTLNIS
+880 
-893 TIPYEDNMSAPEEH
+893 TIPQEVR
-907 TEEKSLKET
+907 
-916 NLNKNAIPSEDNVSA
+916 IGSEDQGSV
-931 LEENSF
+931 EEETSCF

-943 DAVTYVRESQNTS
+943 DVLSFVKESGS
-956 ASSLKDK
+956 ASISVLQDTFK
-963 FNINDIRA
+963 ISYTRA
-971 NRLIDALER
+971 SRLIETLQRNNELPVIAEETHLESI
-980 DGILEEIKG
+980 GTEIKEPAIKEDKEEVIDIELTLMDECYEI
-989 NCKVPDEPLFTEVA
+989 NMEVAEINKELSITMLEQDWNKDSIIHSEIPDETEPLFEEFPYDGLPVTMIGTAETSIESTSIPVTITESEE
-1003 TTVEVTEL
+1003 TQVE
-1011 PDIDVTELESVDI
+1011 I
-1024 NTLNEDLA
+1024 NTVPIEETLNHTE
-1032 FSISQ
+1032 
-1037 QDWNAATLEQE
+1037 
-1048 PFSVVEEH
+1048 
-1056 HEEIAMDVYIHEVEG
+1056 
-1071 NEQQQLQEELTTK
+1071 
-1084 QPTNTVQPENKLE
+1084 ENKLDE
-1097 PEVAEVYKS
+1097 DVAKVYES
-1106 ISNTIQKNLEQ
+1106 ISITVQENLEKNREEHSKKDEKQLEYKPMSYKERQEHLKSQQKNKNNTSQ
-1117 SLPEK
+1117 SLLNKIEK
-1122 HEHEEERDFNR
+1122 
-1133 MTPAERRKYIRE
+1133 P
-1145 QQRKML
+1145 
-1151 PRGSNIIKENPSQNK
+1151 KEK
-1166 TSNVSHPDFD
+1166 ISNVMSKELNNFFD
-1176 SIFGEIEK
+1176 

>member
-1 MDTFKRKI
+1 METSKQRL
-9 PLLVTITLIFGFI
+9 PLYTTIALISGFILSFGFG
-22 ISFIVGLV
+22 VA
-30 NYIKLLYYAF
+30 NYIQLLYYAF
-40 EPPSQTIE
+40 EPPSYPIE
-48 VTYVPLV
+48 ITYVPLF

-61 VLGELSF
+61 LLGEFSF
-68 RFYSRIPNLHVK
+68 RFYSRIPTLQFQ
-80 NGKLI
+80 NGKLLI
-85 LLIASHI
+85 LIASHI
-92 AVDVQFLWFA
+92 AVDIQFLWFA
-102 TAPIH
+102 TTPIH

-112 YLSEKAAHVNFGEYK
+112 YLMNKAKHINFGEYQ
-127 AIGEVLAGNFH
+127 AMGDVLTGNFH
-138 TLTLIFVFLPT
+138 TLTMIFVFLPT
-149 VFMLL
+149 VFMILF
-154 YTLWYSGHI
+154 TLWYSGHI
-163 VRYRNEIF
+163 VRYREEILK
-171 DWMKKYEYKNQ
+171 WVQKYEYKNHK
-182 RLQKWFNGQEEQIY
+182 LQKWFNSQEKQIY

-202 PHIEHKEMVRI
+202 PHIKHKEMIRI
-213 KGKDRTLNGIIVGPI
+213 KGKDRTLNGIIIGPI

-253 QFEKAYEQKNY
+253 KFENTYKKNNY
-264 HTEEV
+264 DTEEV

-275 GVTVIEP
+275 GITVIEP
-282 SNDLCQKVYKLVQAH
+282 SNDLCQKVFKLVQAH
-297 RIPESSVYYID
+297 KIPESSIYYID

-375 IEMYD
+375 IDMYD

-388 HVLLKVQVEK
+388 HKLLKVQVEK
-398 LHDFVQSRAATRDQ
+398 LYDFVQSGVASRDQ
-412 TNEYKIIKG
+412 KNEYKIIKG

-429 IREKMDRDGEP
+429 IREKTGFQGEP

-524 QNAVFRREPNV
+524 QNAVFRREPNI
-535 SPYHHLVIDEFPD
+535 SPYHHIIVDEFPD

-560 SRKYKLIL
+560 SRKYKVIL

-615 GEKEEF
+615 GETEEF

-643 TYQKSKEVVMS
+643 TYQKLKEVVMS

-687 PKEEFS
+687 PKEEFAQA
-693 KSIIQ
+693 IIQ
-698 VGDNTGQY
+698 VEIKSGQY
-706 WENERTRLIGEA
+706 WETERLRLIEESIA
-718 IEKANPMKHVDAENM
+718 KSNPMKHVDANN
-733 KRIEPLPPVE
+733 KKQIESFPPMHGDKIEQNNSIETNTVE
-743 NEDNES
+743 NVTFPNYFKGVS
-749 DTPIEN
+749 QQGNVIE
-755 DEQQIVSLEAFKDH
+755 ET
-769 KVVEDKENNPRKSIP
+769 ENK
-784 AFEPEQDESLEK
+784 LY
-796 DRIAEELYHDAEAFV
+796 EEIKAFV
-811 IDKQQASSSLLQRK
+811 IESQQISPSLLQRK
-825 YRIGYARAA
+825 FRISHIKAVKF
-834 RLIEK
+834 IEK
-839 LEQNLVISPYTGG
+839 LEQNHIVSTYTGNS
-852 APRKVLIPKE
+852 PRKVLISNNNNTLILSKDSQINTTPSSNTDLDNTTSRE
-862 NSNGL
+862 NSIPNEKSEAK
-867 LQEEGNISSIQNT
+867 QEETGF
-880 EDESLKGTTLNIS
+880 
-893 TIPYEDNMSAPEEH
+893 
-907 TEEKSLKET
+907 
-916 NLNKNAIPSEDNVSA
+916 
-931 LEENSF
+931 F

-943 DAVTYVRESQNTS
+943 DVVAFVKASGNSSIHALQNAFKIDYTR
-956 ASSLKDK
+956 AS
-963 FNINDIRA
+963 
-971 NRLIDALER
+971 RLQDALQRNGELPNITKETHREIVGPKKNMELAER
-980 DGILEEIKG
+980 KKEVPNTMLEPKRDIDYPIHLRIPVETDPLQKKLLTEGLITTVLEETKTDMKT
-989 NCKVPDEPLFTEVA
+989 NLKPA
-1003 TTVEVTEL
+1003 TKTVN
-1011 PDIDVTELESVDI
+1011 P
-1024 NTLNEDLA
+1024 
-1032 FSISQ
+1032 
-1037 QDWNAATLEQE
+1037 
-1048 PFSVVEEH
+1048 
-1056 HEEIAMDVYIHEVEG
+1056 
-1071 NEQQQLQEELTTK
+1071 TK
-1084 QPTNTVQPENKLE
+1084 ENKLDE
-1097 PEVAEVYKS
+1097 EVAKVYES
-1106 ISNTIQKNLEQ
+1106 ISITVHQNLEKNMVENTRNNEEQHEDKHIDYKERKKNLKAKQKNTYNNTN
-1117 SLPEK
+1117 SLLNK
-1122 HEHEEERDFNR
+1122 N
-1133 MTPAERRKYIRE
+1133 
-1145 QQRKML
+1145 QQQKK
-1151 PRGSNIIKENPSQNK
+1151 N
-1166 TSNVSHPDFD
+1166 TSNVMSKELDDFFD
-1176 SIFGEIEK
+1176 

>member
-1 MDTFKRKI
+1 METFKQRL
-9 PLLVTITLIFGFI
+9 PLFTTIGLISGFILSFGF
-22 ISFIVGLV
+22 GLV

-40 EPPSQTIE
+40 EPPSYPIE
-48 VTYVPLV
+48 ITYVPLI

-61 VLGELSF
+61 LLGEFSF
-68 RFYSRIPNLHVK
+68 RFYSRIPALHVN

-85 LLIASHI
+85 ILVASHF
-92 AVDVQFLWFA
+92 AVDIQFLWFA

-112 YLSEKAAHVNFGEYK
+112 YLTDKSNHLNFGDYE
-127 AIGEVLAGNFH
+127 ALGHVLTGNFH
-138 TLTLIFVFLPT
+138 TLTMIFVFLPT
-149 VFMLL
+149 VFMILF
-154 YTLWYSGHI
+154 TLWYSGHI
-163 VRYRNEIF
+163 VRYREEILK
-171 DWMKKYEYKNQ
+171 WVQKYEYKNHK
-182 RLQKWFNGQEEQIY
+182 LQKWFNSQEEQIY

-213 KGKDRTLNGIIVGPI
+213 KGKDRTLNGIIIGPI

-253 QFEKAYEQKNY
+253 KFETAYKKNDY
-264 HTEEV
+264 DTEEV

-282 SNDLCQKVYKLVQAH
+282 SNDLCQKVFKLVQAH
-297 RIPESSVYYID
+297 KIPASSVYYID

-360 LKLHNPQKDVTFDDL
+360 LKLHTPQKDVTFDDL

-388 HVLLKVQVEK
+388 HKLLKVQVEK
-398 LHDFVQSRAATRDQ
+398 LYDFVQSGAASRDQ
-412 TNEYKIIKG
+412 KNEYKIIKG

-429 IREKMDRDGEP
+429 IREKMDFQGEA
-440 AVYKSGKYRGKPM
+440 AVYKSGKYRGQPM

-535 SPYHHLVIDEFPD
+535 SPYHHIIVDEFPD

-560 SRKYKLIL
+560 SRKYKVIL

-621 KESESEQGISPMQE
+621 KEAESEQGISPMQE

-643 TYQKSKEVVMS
+643 TYQKTKEVVMS

-687 PKEEFS
+687 PKEEFAQA
-693 KSIIQ
+693 ITQ
-698 VGDNTGQY
+698 VDEGMGRY
-706 WENERTRLIGEA
+706 WENERLRLINESIA
-718 IEKANPMKHVDAENM
+718 KANPMKHVDAENM
-733 KRIEPLPPVE
+733 KKIQPLSSMQEIMMEQDNSIEI
-743 NEDNES
+743 NG
-749 DTPIEN
+749 
-755 DEQQIVSLEAFKDH
+755 EQQHIVSLEDY
-769 KVVEDKENNPRKSIP
+769 KENKSQNETLPNDP
-784 AFEPEQDESLEK
+784 AEMSQQGNVGDEIENK
-796 DRIAEELYHDAEAFV
+796 LYEDIKEF
-811 IDKQQASSSLLQRK
+811 IIESQQVSPSLLQRK
-825 YRIGYARAA
+825 FKISYMKSMQY
-834 RLIEK
+834 IEK
-839 LEQNLVISPYTGG
+839 LEQNLVVSSYTGDG
-852 APRKVLIPKE
+852 PRKVLISN
-862 NSNGL
+862 NSSTSEETSVITTHSSDNTISPEVAIPIEGEEIK
-867 LQEEGNISSIQNT
+867 QEETS
-880 EDESLKGTTLNIS
+880 
-893 TIPYEDNMSAPEEH
+893 
-907 TEEKSLKET
+907 
-916 NLNKNAIPSEDNVSA
+916 
-931 LEENSF
+931 SF

-943 DAVTYVRESQNTS
+943 DVLSFVKESGSISISVLQDTFKIS
-956 ASSLKDK
+956 YTRAS
-963 FNINDIRA
+963 
-971 NRLIDALER
+971 RLIEALQR
-980 DGILEEIKG
+980 NG
-989 NCKVPDEPLFTEVA
+989 
-1003 TTVEVTEL
+1003 EL
-1011 PDIDVTELESVDI
+1011 PVIAEETH
-1024 NTLNEDLA
+1024 
-1032 FSISQ
+1032 
-1037 QDWNAATLEQE
+1037 
-1048 PFSVVEEH
+1048 VE
-1056 HEEIAMDVYIHEVEG
+1056 I
-1071 NEQQQLQEELTTK
+1071 
-1084 QPTNTVQPENKLE
+1084 NTVQIEETLNQTEENKLDE
-1097 PEVAEVYKS
+1097 DVAKVYES
-1106 ISNTIQKNLEQ
+1106 ISITVQENLEKNREDHSKNNEKQPEYKPMSYKERQEHLKSQQKNKNNTSQ
-1117 SLPEK
+1117 SLLNKIEK
-1122 HEHEEERDFNR
+1122 
-1133 MTPAERRKYIRE
+1133 PK
-1145 QQRKML
+1145 Q
-1151 PRGSNIIKENPSQNK
+1151 K
-1166 TSNVSHPDFD
+1166 TSNVMSKELNNFFD
-1176 SIFGEIEK
+1176 

>member
-1 MDTFKRKI
+1 METSKQRI
-9 PLLVTITLIFGFI
+9 PLYTTIALISGFI
-22 ISFIVGLV
+22 LSFGLGV
-30 NYIKLLYYAF
+30 ANYIQLLYYVF
-40 EPPSQTIE
+40 EPPSYPIE
-48 VTYVPLV
+48 ITYVPLF

-61 VLGELSF
+61 LLGEFSF
-68 RFYSRIPNLHVK
+68 RFYSRIPALQFQ
-80 NGKLI
+80 NGKLLI
-85 LLIASHI
+85 LIASHI
-92 AVDVQFLWFA
+92 AVDIQFLWFA
-102 TAPIH
+102 TTPIH

-112 YLSEKAAHVNFGEYK
+112 YLMNKAKHVNFGEYQ
-127 AIGEVLAGNFH
+127 AIGDVLTGNFH
-138 TLTLIFVFLPT
+138 TLTMIFVFLPT
-149 VFMLL
+149 VFMILF
-154 YTLWYSGHI
+154 TLWYSGHI
-163 VRYRNEIF
+163 IRYREEILR
-171 DWMKKYEYKNQ
+171 WVQKYEYKNHK
-182 RLQKWFNGQEEQIY
+182 LQKWFNSQEKQIY

-202 PHIEHKEMVRI
+202 PHIKHKEMIRI
-213 KGKDRTLNGIIVGPI
+213 KGKDRTLNGIIIGPI

-253 QFEKAYEQKNY
+253 KFENTYKKNNY
-264 HTEEV
+264 DTEEV

-275 GVTVIEP
+275 GITVIEP
-282 SNDLCQKVYKLVQAH
+282 SNDLCQKVFKLVQAH
-297 RIPESSVYYID
+297 KIPESSIYYID

-375 IEMYD
+375 IDMYD

-388 HVLLKVQVEK
+388 HKLLKAQVEK
-398 LHDFVQSRAATRDQ
+398 LYDFVQSGVASRDQ
-412 TNEYKIIKG
+412 KNEYKIIKG

-429 IREKMDRDGEP
+429 IREKTGFQGEP

-524 QNAVFRREPNV
+524 QNAVFRREPNI
-535 SPYHHLVIDEFPD
+535 SPYHHIIVDEFPD

-560 SRKYKLIL
+560 SRKYKVIL

-615 GEKEEF
+615 GETEEF

-643 TYQKSKEVVMS
+643 TYQKLKEVVMS

-687 PKEEFS
+687 PKEEFAQA
-693 KSIIQ
+693 IIQ
-698 VGDNTGQY
+698 VELKSGQY
-706 WENERTRLIGEA
+706 WETERLRLIEESIA
-718 IEKANPMKHVDAENM
+718 KSNPMKHVDANNI
-733 KRIEPLPPVE
+733 KQIESFPPMHGDKIGQYHSIE
-743 NEDNES
+743 TNNNSTPILSKDSQINTTPSSNTDLDNTTSREESIPNED
-749 DTPIEN
+749 IE
-755 DEQQIVSLEAFKDH
+755 AK
-769 KVVEDKENNPRKSIP
+769 
-784 AFEPEQDESLEK
+784 
-796 DRIAEELYHDAEAFV
+796 
-811 IDKQQASSSLLQRK
+811 
-825 YRIGYARAA
+825 
-834 RLIEK
+834 
-839 LEQNLVISPYTGG
+839 
-852 APRKVLIPKE
+852 
-862 NSNGL
+862 
-867 LQEEGNISSIQNT
+867 QEETSF
-880 EDESLKGTTLNIS
+880 
-893 TIPYEDNMSAPEEH
+893 
-907 TEEKSLKET
+907 
-916 NLNKNAIPSEDNVSA
+916 
-931 LEENSF
+931 F

-943 DAVTYVRESQNTS
+943 DVVSFVKESGTASINALQS
-956 ASSLKDK
+956 AFKIDYT
-963 FNINDIRA
+963 RA
-971 NRLIDALER
+971 SRLQDALQMNGELL
-980 DGILEEIKG
+980 GITKEKQMEIVSPKNNMKLAEGNKRLPNTVLE
-989 NCKVPDEPLFTEVA
+989 PTR
-1003 TTVEVTEL
+1003 
-1011 PDIDVTELESVDI
+1011 DI
-1024 NTLNEDLA
+1024 NYPVHLRIPVETDPLQKKLPTEGLITT
-1032 FSISQ
+1032 IS
-1037 QDWNAATLEQE
+1037 
-1048 PFSVVEEH
+1048 EEAKTN
-1056 HEEIAMDVYIHEVEG
+1056 IKTNSMPAIKTV
-1071 NEQQQLQEELTTK
+1071 NPTK
-1084 QPTNTVQPENKLE
+1084 ENKLDE
-1097 PEVAEVYKS
+1097 EVAKVYES
-1106 ISNTIQKNLEQ
+1106 ISITVHQNLQKNIVENTRTNAEQ
-1117 SLPEK
+1117 PEYKHMGYSERQKDLKTTQKNNYNNTNSLLNK
-1122 HEHEEERDFNR
+1122 N
-1133 MTPAERRKYIRE
+1133 
-1145 QQRKML
+1145 QQQKK
-1151 PRGSNIIKENPSQNK
+1151 N
-1166 TSNVSHPDFD
+1166 TSNVMSKELDDFFD
-1176 SIFGEIEK
+1176 

>member
-1 MDTFKRKI
+1 METSKQRV
-9 PLLVTITLIFGFI
+9 PLYTTMALISAFILSFGF
-22 ISFIVGLV
+22 GLI
-30 NYIKLLYYAF
+30 NYIQLLYYAF
-40 EPPSQTIE
+40 EPPSYPIE
-48 VTYVPLV
+48 ITYVPLI

-61 VLGELSF
+61 LLGEFSF
-68 RFYSRIPNLHVK
+68 RFYSRIPALHVK
-80 NGKLI
+80 NGKLLI
-85 LLIASHI
+85 LIASHI
-92 AVDVQFLWFA
+92 AVDIQFLWFA
-102 TAPIH
+102 TTPIH

-112 YLSEKAAHVNFGEYK
+112 YLMNKAKHLNFGEYQTL
-127 AIGEVLAGNFH
+127 GDVLTGNFH
-138 TLTLIFVFLPT
+138 TLTAIFVFLPT
-149 VFMLL
+149 VFMILF
-154 YTLWYSGHI
+154 TLWYSGHI
-163 VRYRNEIF
+163 VRYREEILK
-171 DWMKKYEYKNQ
+171 WVQKYEYKNHK
-182 RLQKWFNGQEEQIY
+182 LQKWFNSQEEQLY

-202 PHIEHKEMVRI
+202 PHIKHKEMIRI
-213 KGKDRTLNGIIVGPI
+213 KGKDRTLNGIIIGPI

-253 QFEKAYEQKNY
+253 KFENTYKKNNY
-264 HTEEV
+264 DTEEV

-275 GVTVIEP
+275 GITVIEP
-282 SNDLCQKVYKLVQAH
+282 SNDLCQKVFKLVQVH
-297 RIPESSVYYID
+297 KISESSVYYID
-308 PTNPD
+308 PTNPN

-360 LKLHNPQKDVTFDDL
+360 LKLHNPEKDVTFDDL
-375 IEMYD
+375 IDMYD

-388 HVLLKVQVEK
+388 HKLLKVQVEK
-398 LHDFVQSRAATRDQ
+398 LCNFVQSGIASRDQ
-412 TNEYKIIKG
+412 KNEYKIIKG

-429 IREKMDRDGEP
+429 IREKTGFQGET

-470 DLASNVLIRRVLFG
+470 DLASNILIRRVLFG

-535 SPYHHLVIDEFPD
+535 SPYHHIIVDEFPD

-560 SRKYKLIL
+560 SRKYKVIL

-615 GEKEEF
+615 GETEEF

-687 PKEEFS
+687 PKEEFDQA
-693 KSIIQ
+693 IIQ
-698 VGDNTGQY
+698 VEVRSGQY
-706 WENERTRLIGEA
+706 WENERLRLINES
-718 IEKANPMKHVDAENM
+718 IVKSNSMKHVDTNNIKLITSFPPMHVDKMELNNSIETNSKKQHILALENYKEHKSENKTNTVENVTFPDDSTVISQQRKVIEEAEN
-733 KRIEPLPPVE
+733 KLYEEIKVFVIE
-743 NEDNES
+743 S
-749 DTPIEN
+749 
-755 DEQQIVSLEAFKDH
+755 QQIS
-769 KVVEDKENNPRKSIP
+769 P
-784 AFEPEQDESLEK
+784 
-796 DRIAEELYHDAEAFV
+796 
-811 IDKQQASSSLLQRK
+811 SLLQRK
-825 YRIGYARAA
+825 FRIGYMKAMQF
-834 RLIEK
+834 IEK
-839 LEQNLVISPYTGG
+839 LEQNLVVSSYMGDG
-852 APRKVLIPKE
+852 PRKVLISNNNSKPKLSKGSDVIATHSSDINPKNTISQE
-862 NSNGL
+862 VAISN
-867 LQEEGNISSIQNT
+867 
-880 EDESLKGTTLNIS
+880 
-893 TIPYEDNMSAPEEH
+893 EDNAAV
-907 TEEKSLKET
+907 KEAT
-916 NLNKNAIPSEDNVSA
+916 SF
-931 LEENSF
+931 F

-943 DAVTYVRESQNTS
+943 DALVFVKESGTSSIPDLQN
-956 ASSLKDK
+956 K
-963 FNINDIRA
+963 FKISYIRA
-971 NRLIDALER
+971 SRLIDTMQRNGELSDITKETQITIVSPKKHRELVELNKELSNTMLESKG
-980 DGILEEIKG
+980 DIDSPIHLGI
-989 NCKVPDEPLFTEVA
+989 PVA
-1003 TTVEVTEL
+1003 TDQKLLTEGLETTIIEGTKTINPTV
-1011 PDIDVTELESVDI
+1011 
-1024 NTLNEDLA
+1024 
-1032 FSISQ
+1032 
-1037 QDWNAATLEQE
+1037 
-1048 PFSVVEEH
+1048 
-1056 HEEIAMDVYIHEVEG
+1056 
-1071 NEQQQLQEELTTK
+1071 
-1084 QPTNTVQPENKLE
+1084 ENKLDE
-1097 PEVAEVYKS
+1097 EVAKVYES
-1106 ISNTIQKNLEQ
+1106 ISITVHQNLQKNMLENNGNNEEQPEYKHISYKEHHKRLKAKQKNKHNNTQ
-1117 SLPEK
+1117 SLLNK
-1122 HEHEEERDFNR
+1122 NSHQ
-1133 MTPAERRKYIRE
+1133 K
-1145 QQRKML
+1145 K
-1151 PRGSNIIKENPSQNK
+1151 K
-1166 TSNVSHPDFD
+1166 TSNVMSKELDDFFD
-1176 SIFGEIEK
+1176 

>member
-1 MDTFKRKI
+1 MDAFKQRL
-9 PLLVTITLIFGFI
+9 PLITTSILLCGFV
-22 ISFIVGLV
+22 ISFGVGIV

-40 EPPSQTIE
+40 EPPSYPIE
-48 VTYVPLV
+48 ITYVPLI

-61 VLGELSF
+61 FLGEFSF
-68 RFYSRIPNLHVK
+68 RFYSRIPALHVK
-80 NGKLI
+80 NGKLFI
-85 LLIASHI
+85 LIASHI
-92 AVDVQFLWFA
+92 AVDIQFLWFA

-112 YLSEKAAHVNFGEYK
+112 YLTDKSKHVNFGEYQ
-127 AIGEVLAGNFH
+127 AIGHVLTGNFH
-138 TLTLIFVFLPT
+138 TLTMIFVFLPT
-149 VFMLL
+149 VFMILF
-154 YTLWYSGHI
+154 TLWYSGHI
-163 VRYRNEIF
+163 VRYREEILK
-171 DWMKKYEYKNQ
+171 WVQKYEYKNHK
-182 RLQKWFNGQEEQIY
+182 LQKWFNSQEQQIY

-213 KGKDRTLNGIIVGPI
+213 KGKDRTLNGIIIGPI

-253 QFEKAYEQKNY
+253 TFENAYKKNDY
-264 HTEEV
+264 DTEEV

-297 RIPESSVYYID
+297 KIPESSVYYID

-360 LKLHNPQKDVTFDDL
+360 LKMHNPQKDVTFDDL

-388 HVLLKVQVEK
+388 HKLLKVQVEK
-398 LHDFVQSRAATRDQ
+398 LYDFVQGGAASRDQ
-412 TNEYKIIKG
+412 NNEYKIIKG

-429 IREKMDRDGEP
+429 IREKTDSQGEP
-440 AVYKSGKYRGKPM
+440 AVYKKGKYRGHPM

-517 KFVLLSM
+517 KFALLSM

-535 SPYHHLVIDEFPD
+535 SPYHHIIVDEFPD

-560 SRKYKLIL
+560 SRKYKVIL

-643 TYQKSKEVVMS
+643 TYQKTKEVVMS
-654 PGDIMAQGAFI
+654 PGDIMGQGAFI

-687 PKEEFS
+687 PKEEFARA
-693 KSIIQ
+693 IIQ
-698 VGDNTGQY
+698 VDERLGRF
-706 WENERTRLIGEA
+706 WENERLLLIKESVT
-718 IEKANPMKHVDAENM
+718 KANPMKHIDAENM
-733 KRIEPLPPVE
+733 KKIEPLPPMQK
-743 NEDNES
+743 
-749 DTPIEN
+749 DTMEQN
-755 DEQQIVSLEAFKDH
+755 NSLETHGEQQHIVSLDDYKEH
-769 KVVEDKENNPRKSIP
+769 KSEHETKLVEDIAVSNTSIANEQQTNHNEEEEAENE
-784 AFEPEQDESLEK
+784 AVLY
-796 DRIAEELYHDAEAFV
+796 EEIKNFV
-811 IDKQQASSSLLQRK
+811 IEAQQVSPSLLQRK
-825 YRIGYARAA
+825 FRIGYMKTA

-839 LEQNLVISPYTGG
+839 LEQNLVVSSYTGKE
-852 APRKVLIPKE
+852 PRKVLISNDNSMSILPKDSE
-862 NSNGL
+862 NNTTPLSDTSLENT
-867 LQEEGNISSIQNT
+867 IS
-880 EDESLKGTTLNIS
+880 
-893 TIPYEDNMSAPEEH
+893 PE
-907 TEEKSLKET
+907 L
-916 NLNKNAIPSEDNVSA
+916 AIPSEDKGRAQEDTS
-931 LEENSF
+931 LF

-943 DAVTYVRESQNTS
+943 DVTAFVRESGT
-956 ASSLKDK
+956 ASISVLQDTFK
-963 FNINDIRA
+963 ISYTRA
-971 NRLIDALER
+971 SRLIDALQRNGELPV
-980 DGILEEIKG
+980 IAEEIQLESISPEITDIVVEEVIEEARDLG
-989 NCKVPDEPLFTEVA
+989 LPDMEEYHEINMEVA
-1003 TTVEVTEL
+1003 EL
-1011 PDIDVTELESVDI
+1011 NKELSI
-1024 NTLNEDLA
+1024 NMLE
-1032 FSISQ
+1032 
-1037 QDWNAATLEQE
+1037 QDWNNDSIIHSNIPKETD
-1048 PFSVVEEH
+1048 PF
-1056 HEEIAMDVYIHEVEG
+1056 
-1071 NEQQQLQEELTTK
+1071 LEELPADGLPITIIGTAETNIESTSIPVTAETHVEINTIPSTK
-1084 QPTNTVQPENKLE
+1084 TVNHTEENKLDE
-1097 PEVAEVYKS
+1097 EVAKVYES
-1106 ISNTIQKNLEQ
+1106 ISLTVHQNLEKNVAESTRNDEEQHKYKPMSYKERQDRLKAKQKNKNNTTQ
-1117 SLPEK
+1117 SVLNKIEK
-1122 HEHEEERDFNR
+1122 S
-1133 MTPAERRKYIRE
+1133 K
-1145 QQRKML
+1145 Q
-1151 PRGSNIIKENPSQNK
+1151 K
-1166 TSNVSHPDFD
+1166 TSNVMSKELDDF
-1176 SIFGEIEK
+1176 F

>member
-1 MDTFKRKI
+1 METSKQRL
-9 PLLVTITLIFGFI
+9 PLYTTIALISGFILSFGFG
-22 ISFIVGLV
+22 VA
-30 NYIKLLYYAF
+30 NYIQLLYYAF
-40 EPPSQTIE
+40 EPPSYPIE
-48 VTYVPLV
+48 ITYVPLF

-61 VLGELSF
+61 LLGEFSF
-68 RFYSRIPNLHVK
+68 RFYSRIPALQFQ
-80 NGKLI
+80 NGKLLI
-85 LLIASHI
+85 LIASHI
-92 AVDVQFLWFA
+92 AVDIQFLWFA
-102 TAPIH
+102 TTPIH

-112 YLSEKAAHVNFGEYK
+112 YLMNKAKHVNFGEYQ
-127 AIGEVLAGNFH
+127 AIGDVLTGNFH
-138 TLTLIFVFLPT
+138 TLTMIFVFLPT
-149 VFMLL
+149 VFMILF
-154 YTLWYSGHI
+154 TLWYSGHI
-163 VRYRNEIF
+163 IRYREEILK
-171 DWMKKYEYKNQ
+171 WVQKYEYKNHK
-182 RLQKWFNGQEEQIY
+182 LQKWFNSQEEQIY
-196 PDVEIG
+196 PDVDIG
-202 PHIEHKEMVRI
+202 PHIKHKEMIRI
-213 KGKDRTLNGIIVGPI
+213 KGKDRTLNGIIIGPI

-253 QFEKAYEQKNY
+253 KFENTYKKNNY
-264 HTEEV
+264 DTEEV

-275 GVTVIEP
+275 GITVIEP
-282 SNDLCQKVYKLVQAH
+282 SNDLCQKVFKLVQAH
-297 RIPESSVYYID
+297 KIPESSIYYID

-375 IEMYD
+375 IDMYD

-388 HVLLKVQVEK
+388 HKLLKVQVEK
-398 LHDFVQSRAATRDQ
+398 LYDFVQSGVASRDQ
-412 TNEYKIIKG
+412 KNEYKIIKG

-429 IREKMDRDGEP
+429 IREKTGFQGEP

-524 QNAVFRREPNV
+524 QNAVFRREPNI
-535 SPYHHLVIDEFPD
+535 SPYHHIIVDEFPD

-560 SRKYKLIL
+560 SRKYKVIL

-615 GEKEEF
+615 GETEEF

-643 TYQKSKEVVMS
+643 TYQKLKEVVMS

-687 PKEEFS
+687 PKEEFTQA
-693 KSIIQ
+693 IIQ
-698 VGDNTGQY
+698 VEIKSGQY
-706 WENERTRLIGEA
+706 WETERLRLIEESIA
-718 IEKANPMKHVDAENM
+718 KSNPMKHVDANN
-733 KRIEPLPPVE
+733 KKQIESFPPMHGDKIEQNNSIETNTVE
-743 NEDNES
+743 NVTFPDY
-749 DTPIEN
+749 
-755 DEQQIVSLEAFKDH
+755 FKD
-769 KVVEDKENNPRKSIP
+769 VSQQGNVIEETENK
-784 AFEPEQDESLEK
+784 LY
-796 DRIAEELYHDAEAFV
+796 EEIKAFV
-811 IDKQQASSSLLQRK
+811 IESQQISPSLLQRK
-825 YRIGYARAA
+825 FRISHIKAVKF
-834 RLIEK
+834 IEK
-839 LEQNLVISPYTGG
+839 LEHNHIVSTYTGNS
-852 APRKVLIPKE
+852 PRKVLISNNNNTLILSKDSQINTTPSSNTDLDNTTSRE
-862 NSNGL
+862 NSIPNEKSEAK
-867 LQEEGNISSIQNT
+867 QEETGF
-880 EDESLKGTTLNIS
+880 
-893 TIPYEDNMSAPEEH
+893 
-907 TEEKSLKET
+907 
-916 NLNKNAIPSEDNVSA
+916 
-931 LEENSF
+931 F

-943 DAVTYVRESQNTS
+943 DVVAFVKASGNSSIHALQNAFKIDYTR
-956 ASSLKDK
+956 AS
-963 FNINDIRA
+963 
-971 NRLIDALER
+971 RLQDALQRNGELPNITKETHREIVGPKKNMELAER
-980 DGILEEIKG
+980 KKEVSNTMLEPKRDIDYPIHLGIPVETDPLQKKLLTEGLITTVLEETKTDMKT
-989 NCKVPDEPLFTEVA
+989 NLKPA
-1003 TTVEVTEL
+1003 TKTVN
-1011 PDIDVTELESVDI
+1011 P
-1024 NTLNEDLA
+1024 
-1032 FSISQ
+1032 
-1037 QDWNAATLEQE
+1037 
-1048 PFSVVEEH
+1048 
-1056 HEEIAMDVYIHEVEG
+1056 
-1071 NEQQQLQEELTTK
+1071 TK
-1084 QPTNTVQPENKLE
+1084 ENKLDE
-1097 PEVAEVYKS
+1097 EVAKVYES
-1106 ISNTIQKNLEQ
+1106 ISITVHQNLEKNMVENTRNNEEQHEDKHIDYKERKKNLKAKQKNTYNNTN
-1117 SLPEK
+1117 SLLNK
-1122 HEHEEERDFNR
+1122 N
-1133 MTPAERRKYIRE
+1133 
-1145 QQRKML
+1145 QQQKK
-1151 PRGSNIIKENPSQNK
+1151 N
-1166 TSNVSHPDFD
+1166 TSNVMSKELDDFFD
-1176 SIFGEIEK
+1176 

>member
-1 MDTFKRKI
+1 METSKQRL
-9 PLLVTITLIFGFI
+9 PLYTTIALISGFILSFGFG
-22 ISFIVGLV
+22 VL
-30 NYIKLLYYAF
+30 NYIQLLYYAF
-40 EPPSQTIE
+40 EPPSYPIE
-48 VTYVPLV
+48 ITYVPLF

-61 VLGELSF
+61 LLGEFSF
-68 RFYSRIPNLHVK
+68 RFYSRIPALQFQ
-80 NGKLI
+80 NGKLLI
-85 LLIASHI
+85 LIASHI
-92 AVDVQFLWFA
+92 AVDIQFLWFA
-102 TAPIH
+102 TTPIH

-112 YLSEKAAHVNFGEYK
+112 YLMNKAKHVNFGEYQ
-127 AIGEVLAGNFH
+127 AIGDVLTGNFH
-138 TLTLIFVFLPT
+138 TLTMIFVFLPT
-149 VFMLL
+149 VFMILF
-154 YTLWYSGHI
+154 TLWYSGHI
-163 VRYRNEIF
+163 IRYREEILK
-171 DWMKKYEYKNQ
+171 WVQKYEYKNHK
-182 RLQKWFNGQEEQIY
+182 LQKWFNSQEEQIY
-196 PDVEIG
+196 PDVDIG
-202 PHIEHKEMVRI
+202 PHIKHKEMIRI
-213 KGKDRTLNGIIVGPI
+213 KGKDRTLNGIIIGPI

-253 QFEKAYEQKNY
+253 KFENTYKKNNY
-264 HTEEV
+264 DTEEV

-275 GVTVIEP
+275 GITVIEP
-282 SNDLCQKVYKLVQAH
+282 SNDLCQKVFKLVQAH
-297 RIPESSVYYID
+297 KIPESSIYYID

-375 IEMYD
+375 IDMYD

-388 HVLLKVQVEK
+388 HKLLKVQVEK
-398 LHDFVQSRAATRDQ
+398 LYDFVQSGVASRDQ
-412 TNEYKIIKG
+412 KNEYKIIKG

-429 IREKMDRDGEP
+429 IREKTGFQGEP

-524 QNAVFRREPNV
+524 QNAVFRREPNI
-535 SPYHHLVIDEFPD
+535 SPYHHIIVDEFPD

-560 SRKYKLIL
+560 SRKYKVIL

-615 GEKEEF
+615 GETEEF

-643 TYQKSKEVVMS
+643 TYQKLKEVVMS

-687 PKEEFS
+687 PKEEFTQA
-693 KSIIQ
+693 IIQ
-698 VGDNTGQY
+698 VEIKSGQY
-706 WENERTRLIGEA
+706 WETERLRLIEESIA
-718 IEKANPMKHVDAENM
+718 KSNPMKHVDANN
-733 KRIEPLPPVE
+733 KKQIESFPPMHGDKIEQNNSIETNTVE
-743 NEDNES
+743 NVTFPDY
-749 DTPIEN
+749 
-755 DEQQIVSLEAFKDH
+755 FKD
-769 KVVEDKENNPRKSIP
+769 VSQQGNVIEETENK
-784 AFEPEQDESLEK
+784 LY
-796 DRIAEELYHDAEAFV
+796 EEIKAFV
-811 IDKQQASSSLLQRK
+811 IESQQISPSLLQRK
-825 YRIGYARAA
+825 FRISHIKAVKF
-834 RLIEK
+834 IEK
-839 LEQNLVISPYTGG
+839 LEHNHIVSTYTGNS
-852 APRKVLIPKE
+852 PRKVLISNNNNTLILSKDSQINTTPSSNTDLDNTTSRE
-862 NSNGL
+862 NSIPNEKSEAK
-867 LQEEGNISSIQNT
+867 QEETGF
-880 EDESLKGTTLNIS
+880 
-893 TIPYEDNMSAPEEH
+893 
-907 TEEKSLKET
+907 
-916 NLNKNAIPSEDNVSA
+916 
-931 LEENSF
+931 F

-943 DAVTYVRESQNTS
+943 DVVAFVKASGNSSIHALQNAFKIDYTR
-956 ASSLKDK
+956 AS
-963 FNINDIRA
+963 
-971 NRLIDALER
+971 RLQDALQRNGELPNITKETHREIVGPKKNMELAER
-980 DGILEEIKG
+980 KKEVSNTMLEPKRDIDYPIHLGIPVETDPLQKKLLTEGLITTVLEETKTDMKT
-989 NCKVPDEPLFTEVA
+989 NLKPA
-1003 TTVEVTEL
+1003 TKTVN
-1011 PDIDVTELESVDI
+1011 P
-1024 NTLNEDLA
+1024 
-1032 FSISQ
+1032 
-1037 QDWNAATLEQE
+1037 
-1048 PFSVVEEH
+1048 
-1056 HEEIAMDVYIHEVEG
+1056 
-1071 NEQQQLQEELTTK
+1071 TK
-1084 QPTNTVQPENKLE
+1084 ENKLDE
-1097 PEVAEVYKS
+1097 EVAKVYES
-1106 ISNTIQKNLEQ
+1106 ISITVHQNLEKNMVENTRNNEEQHEDKHIDYKERKKNLKAKQKNTYNNTN
-1117 SLPEK
+1117 SLLNK
-1122 HEHEEERDFNR
+1122 N
-1133 MTPAERRKYIRE
+1133 
-1145 QQRKML
+1145 QQQKK
-1151 PRGSNIIKENPSQNK
+1151 N
-1166 TSNVSHPDFD
+1166 TSNVMSKELDDFFD
-1176 SIFGEIEK
+1176 

>member
-1 MDTFKRKI
+1 METFKQRL
-9 PLLVTITLIFGFI
+9 PLFTTIGLISGFILSFGF
-22 ISFIVGLV
+22 GLV

-40 EPPSQTIE
+40 EPPSYPIE
-48 VTYVPLV
+48 ITYVPLI

-61 VLGELSF
+61 LLGEFSF
-68 RFYSRIPNLHVK
+68 RFYSRIPALHVK

-85 LLIASHI
+85 ILIVSHV
-92 AVDVQFLWFA
+92 AVDIQFLWFA

-112 YLSEKAAHVNFGEYK
+112 YLTDKSKHVNFGEYE
-127 AIGEVLAGNFH
+127 AIGHVLTGNFH
-138 TLTLIFVFLPT
+138 TLTMIFVFLPT
-149 VFMLL
+149 VFMILF
-154 YTLWYSGHI
+154 TLWYSGHI
-163 VRYRNEIF
+163 VRYREEILQ
-171 DWMKKYEYKNQ
+171 WVQKYEYKNHK
-182 RLQKWFNGQEEQIY
+182 LQKWFNSQEEQIY

-213 KGKDRTLNGIIVGPI
+213 KGKDRTLNGIIIGPI

-253 QFEKAYEQKNY
+253 KFEIAYKKNDY
-264 HTEEV
+264 DTEEV

-282 SNDLCQKVYKLVQAH
+282 SNDLCQKVFKLVQAH
-297 RIPESSVYYID
+297 KIPESSVYYID

-375 IEMYD
+375 ISMYD

-388 HVLLKVQVEK
+388 HKLLKIQVEK
-398 LHDFVQSRAATRDQ
+398 LYDFVQSGAASRDQ
-412 TNEYKIIKG
+412 KNEYQIIKG

-429 IREKMDRDGEP
+429 ICEKTDFQGEP
-440 AVYKSGKYRGKPM
+440 AVYKSGKYRGQPM

-498 ILLVNTAKGELADL
+498 ILLVNTAKGELAEL

-535 SPYHHLVIDEFPD
+535 SPYHHIIVDEFPD
-548 YVVRPFK
+548 FVVRPFK

-560 SRKYKLIL
+560 SRKYKVIL

-621 KESESEQGISPMQE
+621 KEAESEQGISPMQD
-635 NPVSRLGS
+635 NSVSRLGS
-643 TYQKSKEVVMS
+643 TYQKAKEVVMS

-687 PKEEFS
+687 PKEEFAQA
-693 KSIIQ
+693 IIQ
-698 VGDNTGQY
+698 VDTEMGRY
-706 WENERTRLIGEA
+706 WENERLRLINESIA
-718 IEKANPMKHVDAENM
+718 KANPMKHVDAVNM
-733 KRIEPLPPVE
+733 KKIQPLPLIQE
-743 NEDNES
+743 DEMKQNSSIETNE
-749 DTPIEN
+749 
-755 DEQQIVSLEAFKDH
+755 EQQHIVSLEDYKEQKSQNETLPNVPAAMNQQGNVDDE
-769 KVVEDKENNPRKSIP
+769 VENKLYEDIKEFII
-784 AFEPEQDESLEK
+784 ES
-796 DRIAEELYHDAEAFV
+796 
-811 IDKQQASSSLLQRK
+811 QQVSPSLLQRK
-825 YRIGYARAA
+825 FKISYMKSMQY
-834 RLIEK
+834 IEK
-839 LEQNLVISPYTGG
+839 LEQNLVVSSYTGDG
-852 APRKVLIPKE
+852 PRKVLISN
-862 NSNGL
+862 NSSTSEETSVITTHSPDNTISSEVAIPIEGEGIE
-867 LQEEGNISSIQNT
+867 QEETS
-880 EDESLKGTTLNIS
+880 
-893 TIPYEDNMSAPEEH
+893 
-907 TEEKSLKET
+907 
-916 NLNKNAIPSEDNVSA
+916 
-931 LEENSF
+931 SF

-943 DAVTYVRESQNTS
+943 DVLSFVKESGSISISVLQDTFKIS
-956 ASSLKDK
+956 YTRAS
-963 FNINDIRA
+963 
-971 NRLIDALER
+971 RLIEALQRNGELPV
-980 DGILEEIKG
+980 IAEETHVESISSEIK
-989 NCKVPDEPLFTEVA
+989 EPVVKEDIKETIDIELPPMEECHEINIEVA
-1003 TTVEVTEL
+1003 EL
-1011 PDIDVTELESVDI
+1011 NKEL
-1024 NTLNEDLA
+1024 
-1032 FSISQ
+1032 SITMLE
-1037 QDWNAATLEQE
+1037 QDWNKDSLIHSVIPVETEPLLEEFPSDGLPVTITE
-1048 PFSVVEEH
+1048 PEETHVE
-1056 HEEIAMDVYIHEVEG
+1056 I
-1071 NEQQQLQEELTTK
+1071 
-1084 QPTNTVQPENKLE
+1084 NTVPIEETLNHIEENKLDE
-1097 PEVAEVYKS
+1097 DVAKVYES
-1106 ISNTIQKNLEQ
+1106 ISITVQENLEKNREEHSKNEEKKPEHKRMSYKERQEHLRSQQKNKNNTTQ
-1117 SLPEK
+1117 SLVNKNEK
-1122 HEHEEERDFNR
+1122 
-1133 MTPAERRKYIRE
+1133 PK
-1145 QQRKML
+1145 Q
-1151 PRGSNIIKENPSQNK
+1151 K
-1166 TSNVSHPDFD
+1166 TSNVMSKELNNFFD
-1176 SIFGEIEK
+1176 

>member
-1 MDTFKRKI
+1 METSKQRL
-9 PLLVTITLIFGFI
+9 PLYTTIALISGFILSFGFG
-22 ISFIVGLV
+22 VA
-30 NYIKLLYYAF
+30 NYIQLLYYAF
-40 EPPSQTIE
+40 EPPSYPIE
-48 VTYVPLV
+48 ITYVPLF

-61 VLGELSF
+61 LLGEFSF
-68 RFYSRIPNLHVK
+68 RFYSRIPALQFK
-80 NGKLI
+80 NGKLLI
-85 LLIASHI
+85 LIASHI
-92 AVDVQFLWFA
+92 AVDIQFLWFA
-102 TAPIH
+102 TTPIH

-112 YLSEKAAHVNFGEYK
+112 YLMNKAKHVNFGEYQ
-127 AIGEVLAGNFH
+127 AIGDVLTGNFH
-138 TLTLIFVFLPT
+138 TLTMIFVFLPT
-149 VFMLL
+149 VFIILFS
-154 YTLWYSGHI
+154 LWYSGHI
-163 VRYRNEIF
+163 VRYREEILK
-171 DWMKKYEYKNQ
+171 WIQKYEYKNHK
-182 RLQKWFNGQEEQIY
+182 LQKWFNSQEEQIY

-202 PHIEHKEMVRI
+202 PHIKHKEMIRI
-213 KGKDRTLNGIIVGPI
+213 KGKDRTLNGIIIGPI

-253 QFEKAYEQKNY
+253 KFENTYKKNNY
-264 HTEEV
+264 DTEEV

-275 GVTVIEP
+275 GITVIEP
-282 SNDLCQKVYKLVQAH
+282 SNDLCQKVFKLIQAH
-297 RIPESSVYYID
+297 KIPESSIYYID

-375 IEMYD
+375 IDMYD
-380 DVERVHRM
+380 DVERVHLM
-388 HVLLKVQVEK
+388 HKLLKVQVEK
-398 LHDFVQSRAATRDQ
+398 LYDFVQSGVASRDQ
-412 TNEYKIIKG
+412 KNEYKIIKG

-429 IREKMDRDGEP
+429 IREKTGFQGEP

-535 SPYHHLVIDEFPD
+535 SPYHHIIVDEFPD

-560 SRKYKLIL
+560 SRKYKVIL

-615 GEKEEF
+615 GETEEF

-643 TYQKSKEVVMS
+643 TYQKLKEVVMS

-687 PKEEFS
+687 PKEEFAQA
-693 KSIIQ
+693 IIQ
-698 VGDNTGQY
+698 VEIKSGQY
-706 WENERTRLIGEA
+706 WENERLRLIEES
-718 IEKANPMKHVDAENM
+718 IIKSNPMKHVDANNIKQIESFSPMHGDKLGQNNSIETNSRNQHIVALENY
-733 KRIEPLPPVE
+733 KEHKSEYETNTVE
-743 NEDNES
+743 NVTFPDYS
-749 DTPIEN
+749 TAVSQQGHIIE
-755 DEQQIVSLEAFKDH
+755 ET
-769 KVVEDKENNPRKSIP
+769 ENK
-784 AFEPEQDESLEK
+784 LY
-796 DRIAEELYHDAEAFV
+796 EEIKAFV
-811 IDKQQASSSLLQRK
+811 IESQQISPSLLQRK
-825 YRIGYARAA
+825 FRIGHIKAA
-834 RLIEK
+834 QFIEK
-839 LEQNLVISPYTGG
+839 LEHNQVVSTYTGNG
-852 APRKVLIPKE
+852 SRKVLISNNNSTSILSKNSQINTTPSSNIDLDNTTSQE
-862 NSNGL
+862 NSIPNKETEAK
-867 LQEEGNISSIQNT
+867 QEETGF
-880 EDESLKGTTLNIS
+880 
-893 TIPYEDNMSAPEEH
+893 
-907 TEEKSLKET
+907 
-916 NLNKNAIPSEDNVSA
+916 
-931 LEENSF
+931 F

-943 DAVTYVRESQNTS
+943 DVVAFVKESGDDSINALQNAFKIDYTR
-956 ASSLKDK
+956 AS
-963 FNINDIRA
+963 
-971 NRLIDALER
+971 RLQDALQRNDALPSITKETHMESVSPKQNIELAEQQKEVSNNTMLEPKR
-980 DGILEEIKG
+980 DIDYPIHLGIPVETDPLQKKLPTGGLITTVLEETKTNMKTNSI
-989 NCKVPDEPLFTEVA
+989 PA
-1003 TTVEVTEL
+1003 TKTVT
-1011 PDIDVTELESVDI
+1011 P
-1024 NTLNEDLA
+1024 
-1032 FSISQ
+1032 
-1037 QDWNAATLEQE
+1037 
-1048 PFSVVEEH
+1048 
-1056 HEEIAMDVYIHEVEG
+1056 
-1071 NEQQQLQEELTTK
+1071 TK
-1084 QPTNTVQPENKLE
+1084 ENKLDE
-1097 PEVAEVYKS
+1097 EVAKVYES
-1106 ISNTIQKNLEQ
+1106 IGITVHQNLEKNMIENTRNSEEQPEYKHMSYKERQKGLKAKQKN
-1117 SLPEK
+1117 
-1122 HEHEEERDFNR
+1122 
-1133 MTPAERRKYIRE
+1133 KYNNTNLLLNKNK
-1145 QQRKML
+1145 QQKK
-1151 PRGSNIIKENPSQNK
+1151 N
-1166 TSNVSHPDFD
+1166 TSNVMSKELDDFFD
-1176 SIFGEIEK
+1176 